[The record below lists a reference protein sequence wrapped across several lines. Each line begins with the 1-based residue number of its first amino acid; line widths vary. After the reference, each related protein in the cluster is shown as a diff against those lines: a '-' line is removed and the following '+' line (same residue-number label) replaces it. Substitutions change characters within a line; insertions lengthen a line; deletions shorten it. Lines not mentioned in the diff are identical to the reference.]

1 MAHNFTNL
9 ARTLRRRATDAEK
22 LLWQRLR
29 NRQLEGFKFRRQQTI
44 GRYIVDFVN
53 FEKRLVVELD
63 GGQHAIE
70 KDKDEKRDA
79 WLKGEGYAVLRFW
92 DNKVFENLEGI
103 LEVIRRSLLSPS
115 PGPSHQ
121 GGAIWGRI
129 SAPG

>member
-121 GGAIWGRI
+121 GRGDMGKN
-129 SAPG
+129 